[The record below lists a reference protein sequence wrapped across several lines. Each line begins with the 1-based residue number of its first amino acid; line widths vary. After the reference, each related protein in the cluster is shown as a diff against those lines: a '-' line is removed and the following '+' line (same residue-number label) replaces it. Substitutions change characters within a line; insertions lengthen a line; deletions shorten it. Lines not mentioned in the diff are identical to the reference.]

1 MYNQFSRNHI
11 MDKVSSLRLL
21 DRICHII
28 AFVVVHI
35 RVHACANGNN
45 YIRSAY

>member
-21 DRICHII
+21 DRIYHII
-28 AFVVVHI
+28 VFVVHT